1 MNRLIK
7 TISIIAATVLALCT
21 PVYKAQAQN
30 VSEPTFH
37 QEGDKVAVTF
47 HLSSKADVSLYVS
60 TDGGRTFKGPLK
72 HVTGD
77 AGLNV
82 SPGQCRIV
90 WDPIAEYGGISG
102 DNVCFKI
109 KAERSRNSTTAGSG
123 GRAGSSDKKKDRFI
137 RFGLGMGSSIFIVPE
152 NISRNDSDGYFTF
165 DIPVEI
171 LLGRSSQLLNV
182 GVSETVSFFK
192 NTIRFTTLASLRFNL
207 KDIVS
212 RGNIYLGVGVGFNAN
227 IYTNSDTFLDLD
239 DYAPFFSDDFD
250 DFDDFNGS
258 GTYIPDN
265 TLKATVITACI
276 QATYGVWAGPVNI
289 EVFYRYD
296 FYPSVLNIGGNLG
309 LSVKYFF

>member
-90 WDPIAEYGGISG
+90 
-102 DNVCFKI
+102 
-109 KAERSRNSTTAGSG
+109 
-123 GRAGSSDKKKDRFI
+123 
-137 RFGLGMGSSIFIVPE
+137 
-152 NISRNDSDGYFTF
+152 
-165 DIPVEI
+165 
-171 LLGRSSQLLNV
+171 
-182 GVSETVSFFK
+182 
-192 NTIRFTTLASLRFNL
+192 
-207 KDIVS
+207 
-212 RGNIYLGVGVGFNAN
+212 
-227 IYTNSDTFLDLD
+227 
-239 DYAPFFSDDFD
+239 
-250 DFDDFNGS
+250 
-258 GTYIPDN
+258 
-265 TLKATVITACI
+265 
-276 QATYGVWAGPVNI
+276 
-289 EVFYRYD
+289 
-296 FYPSVLNIGGNLG
+296 
-309 LSVKYFF
+309 